1 MEEEYSVSDPTLL
14 LISASDFAF
23 HPGFQSDSS
32 TKEFLDRFPLP
43 VIINALQTK
52 GDVPGLENALV
63 ACLER
68 IFKTKYGASLIPQY
82 MAKANQTKSSLKS
95 YQTRLATCSG
105 GATWRPGGSH
115 APPPGFGF
123 TIFFSFF
130 LSSRNRLR
138 WRRLRGKS
146 AILPF

>member
-1 MEEEYSVSDPTLL
+1 MEEEYAVSDPTLL

-82 MAKANQTKSSLKS
+82 MVCVVSLTNCCS
-95 YQTRLATCSG
+95 FMPLVMYIALSG
-105 GATWRPGGSH
+105 GLP
-115 APPPGFGF
+115 
-123 TIFFSFF
+123 
-130 LSSRNRLR
+130 
-138 WRRLRGKS
+138 
-146 AILPF
+146 ILKYNIK